1 MKRLPILI
9 ISVGLLAA
17 CGTGGA
23 GKLGPVP
30 TGTAQATSPAAPAG
44 TTQPAGGGQSSAPV
58 PTATSP
64 QSAARQVSL
73 QAWFTRQ
80 GKLFGTQR
88 GVPATASVGRAAL
101 DQLLAGPS

>member
-9 ISVGLLAA
+9 VIVGLLAA

-30 TGTAQATSPAAPAG
+30 TGAASATSPAATAG
-44 TTQPAGGGQSSAPV
+44 ATQPAGGGQAPAPV

-64 QSAARQVSL
+64 PSAAGQVSL

-80 GKLFGTQR
+80 GKLFGTQH

-101 DQLLAGPS
+101 DQLLAGP